1 METNVLTP
9 VPDKEYERIL
19 ELSELDLD
27 YSDLNEQFNDLT
39 KLAAKVAGT
48 DISLINLID
57 SFTQWS
63 VANYGLPV
71 TQTPREE
78 TVCQYTIMGDEPLEI
93 EDLSSDIRF
102 SERDYV
108 RNAPNLR
115 YYYGIPLKTTEGNNI
130 GALCVLD
137 EDRKHL
143 TPEKVEMLKIIA
155 DEIVERLHS
164 NKVMNELRSRL
175 DASHEER
182 RKLSHDIRG
191 PLGGIIGLA
200 QIIEDQGQ
208 NNKIEEILQLAEMI
222 RKGGQSIL
230 ELADDILSAK
240 EDTGERKPNANEFTL
255 DSLKNK
261 LEQLYTPQAAAK
273 DIDLTI
279 ANHSKNADIPFPRN
293 KILQIVGNVI
303 SNAIKFT
310 PEGGMVMVRQ
320 EYNATSDTEDL
331 LFTIKDTGIGLSEE
345 KIREIQNGETIST
358 PGTCGENGYGFGLS
372 LVKHL
377 IEKMGGQLEISSKQ
391 GDGCKFDIT
400 LHVKTSAE

>member
-9 VPDKEYERIL
+9 IPEKEYKRIL

-27 YSDLNEQFNDLT
+27 YSDLNERFNDLT
-39 KLAAKVAGT
+39 KLAAKIAGT

-63 VANYGLPV
+63 VANYGMPV
-71 TQTPREE
+71 NQTPREE
-78 TVCQYTIMGDEPLEI
+78 TVCQYTIMGDDPLEI
-93 EDLSSDIRF
+93 EDLSADLRF

-115 YYYGIPLKTTEGNNI
+115 YYYGIPLKTKNGNNI

-137 EDRKHL
+137 GNRKDL
-143 TPEKVEMLKIIA
+143 TPEKVEMLQIIA
-155 DEIVERLHS
+155 DEIVERLHTY
-164 NKVMNELRSRL
+164 KDMNELKSKL
-175 DASHEER
+175 NASYDEK

-200 QIIEDQGQ
+200 QIIEDQGED
-208 NNKIEEILQLAEMI
+208 NKIEEILQLAEMI
-222 RKGGQSIL
+222 RKGGQSVL

-240 EDTGERKPNANEFTL
+240 ENSEERKPNAAEFTL
-255 DSLKNK
+255 GSLKDK
-261 LEQLYTPQAAAK
+261 LEQLYMPQAAAK
-273 DIDLTI
+273 DIDLII
-279 ANHSKNADIPFPRN
+279 ANHSKNIDIPFPRN

-320 EYNATSDTEDL
+320 EYSVSHNTEDL
-331 LFTIKDTGIGLSEE
+331 LFTIKDTGIGLSEK
-345 KIREIQNGETIST
+345 KIREIQNGKVIST
-358 PGTCGENGYGFGLS
+358 SGTNGESGYGFGLS

-377 IEKMGGQLEISSKQ
+377 IEKMGGELEISSRK
-391 GDGCKFDIT
+391 GDGCKFDII
-400 LHVKTSAE
+400 LHVKTAKE

>member
-1 METNVLTP
+1 METNVLSP
-9 VPDKEYERIL
+9 IPDKEYERIL

-27 YSDLNEQFNDLT
+27 YSSLNEQFGELT

-48 DISLINLID
+48 EISLINLID

-63 VANYGLPV
+63 VANYGFPI
-71 TQTPREE
+71 TQIPREE
-78 TVCQYTIMGDEPLEI
+78 TVCQYTIIGDDPLEI
-93 EDLSSDIRF
+93 EDLSNDLRF

-108 RNAPNLR
+108 RNEPNLR
-115 YYYGIPLKTTEGNNI
+115 YYYGIPLKTDSGNNI
-130 GALCVLD
+130 GTLCVLD
-137 EDRKHL
+137 TTRKHL
-143 TPEKVEMLKIIA
+143 TPEKIEMLKIIA
-155 DEIVERLHS
+155 DEIIERLHS
-164 NKVMNELRSRL
+164 YRAMNELRSKL
-175 DASHEER
+175 NATYEEK

-200 QIIEDQGQ
+200 QIIEDQGED
-208 NNKIEEILQLAEMI
+208 NKIEEILQLAEMI

-230 ELADDILSAK
+230 ELANDILSGK
-240 EDTGERKPNANEFTL
+240 EDAEEQKPNVNEFTL

-320 EYNATSDTEDL
+320 EYCMTSDTEDL

-345 KIREIQNGETIST
+345 KILEIQNGEATST
-358 PGTCGENGYGFGLS
+358 QGTSGENGYGFGLS

-377 IEKMGGQLEISSKQ
+377 IEKMGGQLEISSKK

-400 LHVKTSAE
+400 LHVKTTTE